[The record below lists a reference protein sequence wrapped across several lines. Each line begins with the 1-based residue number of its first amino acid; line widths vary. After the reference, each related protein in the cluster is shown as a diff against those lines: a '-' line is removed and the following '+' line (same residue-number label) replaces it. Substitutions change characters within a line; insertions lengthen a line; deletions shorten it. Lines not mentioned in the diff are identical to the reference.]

1 MIRQYELVD
10 RVKGYDPNADED
22 LLNKAYVFAMRAHGS
37 QTRHSGDPYF
47 AHPLEVAGILT
58 NLRLDT
64 STIVTALLHD
74 TLEDTHATYDE
85 IDDVFGG
92 EVAKL
97 VDGVT
102 KLSQLELTSEAS
114 KQAENFRKLLVAM
127 SKDVRVLLVKLAD
140 RLHNMRT
147 LNFIPKEEKRRRI
160 AQETMDIYAPLA
172 GRMGM
177 QEIREELEDLSFQ
190 ELNPS
195 ARKSVLKRLE
205 FLRSESGDIIDRI
218 ARALKKELVDNH
230 INAEVLGREK
240 RPFSIWRK
248 METKAIS
255 FEQLSDIIGF
265 RVIVPSVEDCY
276 RAVGVLHRTWAAVP
290 GRFKDYVSTPKRN
303 DYRSLHTTVIGPE
316 KQRVELQI
324 RTAEM
329 HQIAEMGVA
338 AHWSYKDRVNGLSG
352 VNGNPYRWLRDIV
365 EMLEHGDSAEE
376 FLEHTKLEM
385 FQDQVFCF
393 TPKGELIALPRGAT
407 PIDFAY
413 AVHTDLGDT
422 CVGAKIN
429 GRHMPLGTKL
439 RNGDGVEIIRTKM
452 KGPLPAWES
461 LVATGKARSAI
472 RRFSRQVKIEEF
484 TRLGTEIIERA
495 FEKVGEKFSEKRLR
509 PALKQLSLKKP
520 AELYAQLG
528 QSEIG
533 SAEVLSILFPQ
544 KMNKREENATERPF
558 LPDKPGEPSV
568 AIRGLTPGHAVHI
581 APCCHPLPGDRIV
594 GIQTPGHGITV
605 HTIDCATLE
614 QFSDVPDRWL
624 DVSWSDRTENTLGF
638 SGRMRIVLGNEVG
651 ALGTISTIIAE
662 NSGNISNLKLTNRS
676 ADFFELLVDIE
687 VTDAKHFNTIVAA
700 LHAANGVSSVD
711 RVRG

>member
-22 LLNKAYVFAMRAHGS
+22 LLNKAYVFAMKAHGT

-58 NLRLDT
+58 SLRLDT

-85 IDDVFGG
+85 INDVFGG

-147 LNFIPKEEKRRRI
+147 LNFVPKEEKRRRI

-190 ELNPS
+190 QLNPS
-195 ARKSVLKRLE
+195 ARKSVQKRLE
-205 FLRSESGDIIDRI
+205 FLRSESGNIIDRI
-218 ARALKKELVDNH
+218 ARALKKELVENNID
-230 INAEVLGREK
+230 AEVLGREK
-240 RPFSIWRK
+240 KPFSIWRK

-265 RVIVPSVEDCY
+265 RVIVPTVEDCY

-324 RTAEM
+324 RTKEM
-329 HQIAEMGVA
+329 HQVAEMGVA

-352 VNGNPYRWLRDIV
+352 ANGNPYRWLRDIV

-393 TPKGELIALPRGAT
+393 TPKGDLIALPRGAT

-413 AVHTDLGDT
+413 AVHTKLGDS

-429 GRHMPLGTKL
+429 GRHMPLGTRL
-439 RNGDGVEIIRTKM
+439 RNGDGVEIIRTKDP
-452 KGPLPAWES
+452 GPLPAWES
-461 LVATGKARSAI
+461 MVATGKARSAI
-472 RRFSRQVKIEEF
+472 RRYTRNAKMEEF
-484 TRLGTEIIERA
+484 KQLGEEILERA
-495 FEKVGEKFSEKRLR
+495 FEKLGEDFSKKRLR
-509 PALKQLSLKKP
+509 PAMKQYSVKK
-520 AELYAQLG
+520 ADELLVLVG
-528 QSEIG
+528 QADVS
-533 SAEVLSILFPQ
+533 SNDVLSILFPQ
-544 KMNKREENATERPF
+544 KMNRGEDAPIAGPI
-558 LPDKPGEPSV
+558 LPEKPSEPSV
-568 AIRGLTPGHAVHI
+568 AIKGLTPGLAVHI

-594 GIQTPGHGITV
+594 GIKTPGHGITV

-614 QFSDVPDRWL
+614 QFSDVPERWL
-624 DVSWSDRTENTLGF
+624 DVSWSDKTENTLGF
-638 SGRMRIVLGNEVG
+638 SGRMRIILGNEVG

-662 NSGNISNLKLTNRS
+662 NSGNISNLKLTNRR

-687 VTDAKHFNTIVAA
+687 VRDVKHFNTIVAA
-700 LHAANGVSSVD
+700 LHAASGVSSVE

>member
-22 LLNKAYVFAMRAHGS
+22 LLNKAYVFAMKAHGS

-58 NLRLDT
+58 SLRLDT
-64 STIVTALLHD
+64 NTIVTALLHD

-85 IDDVFGG
+85 INDIFGG

-102 KLSQLELTSEAS
+102 KLSKLELTSEAS

-147 LNFIPKEEKRRRI
+147 LNFIPKEDKRRRI

-177 QEIREELEDLSFQ
+177 QEMREELEDLAFQ
-190 ELNPS
+190 ELNPA

-218 ARALKKELVDNH
+218 ARALKKELVDSD
-230 INAEVLGREK
+230 IDAQVLGREK

-265 RVIVPSVEDCY
+265 RVIVPNVEDCY

-290 GRFKDYVSTPKRN
+290 GRFKDYISTPKRN

-316 KQRVELQI
+316 KQRVELQV
-324 RTAEM
+324 RTHEM

-352 VNGNPYRWLRDIV
+352 ANGNPFRWLRDIV

-413 AVHTDLGDT
+413 AVHTELGDS

-429 GRHMPLGTKL
+429 GRHMPLGTRL

-452 KGPLPAWES
+452 RGPLPAWES
-461 LVATGKARSAI
+461 MVATGKARSAI
-472 RRFSRQVKIEEF
+472 RRFTRQAKIDEF
-484 TRLGTEIIERA
+484 RQLGLEIMERA
-495 FEKVGEKFSEKRLR
+495 FEKLGEKFSEKRLR
-509 PALKQLSLKKP
+509 PALKKLSFKKP
-520 AELYAQLG
+520 EELYIEVGKAEL
-528 QSEIG
+528 S
-533 SAEVLSILFPQ
+533 SADVLSALFPQ
-544 KMNKREENATERPF
+544 KTKNGAEETAGRPI
-558 LPDKPGEPSV
+558 LPDKRGEPGV
-568 AIRGLTPGHAVHI
+568 AIKGLTPGLAVHI
-581 APCCHPLPGDRIV
+581 APCCYPLPGDRIV
-594 GIQTPGHGITV
+594 GIKTPGRGITV

-624 DVSWSDRTENTLGF
+624 DVSWSDDAESTLGF
-638 SGRMRIVLGNEVG
+638 SGRMRIVLENEVG

-662 NSGNISNLKLTNRS
+662 NGGNISNLKLTTRRV
-676 ADFFELLVDIE
+676 DFFELLVDIE

-700 LHAANGVSSVD
+700 LHASSGVSTVE

>member
-22 LLNKAYVFAMRAHGS
+22 LLNKAYVFAMKAHGS

-58 NLRLDT
+58 SLRLDT

-74 TLEDTHATYDE
+74 TIEDTHATYDE
-85 IDDVFGG
+85 ISDAFGG

-102 KLSQLELTSEAS
+102 KLSQLELTSETS

-147 LNFIPKEEKRRRI
+147 LNFVPKEDKRRRI

-190 ELNPS
+190 ELNPA

-205 FLRSESGDIIDRI
+205 FLRSESGDIIERI
-218 ARALKKELVDNH
+218 ARALKKELVDSD
-230 INAEVLGREK
+230 IDAEVFGREK

-265 RVIVPSVEDCY
+265 RVIVPGVEDCY

-290 GRFKDYVSTPKRN
+290 DRFKDYISTPKRN

-324 RTAEM
+324 RTHEM
-329 HQIAEMGVA
+329 HQVAEMGVA

-352 VNGNPYRWLRDIV
+352 ANGNPFRWLRDIV
-365 EMLEHGDSAEE
+365 QMLEHGGSAEE

-413 AVHTDLGDT
+413 AVHTELGDS

-429 GRHMPLGTKL
+429 GRHMPLGTRL
-439 RNGDGVEIIRTKM
+439 RNGDGVEIISTKM

-461 LVATGKARSAI
+461 MVATGKARSAI
-472 RRFSRQVKIEEF
+472 RRFTRQAKADEF
-484 TRLGTEIIERA
+484 KQLGLEIMERA
-495 FEKVGEKFSEKRLR
+495 FEKLGEKFSEKRLR
-509 PALKQLSLKKP
+509 PALKKLSLKKA
-520 AELYAQLG
+520 AELYVRIG
-528 QSEIG
+528 QAEIS
-533 SAEVLSILFPQ
+533 SAEVLAILFPQ
-544 KMNKREENATERPF
+544 KMKNGEDKPTERPI
-558 LPDKPGEPSV
+558 LPDKRGEPSV
-568 AIRGLTPGHAVHI
+568 AIKGLTPGLAVHI

-594 GIQTPGHGITV
+594 GIKTPGHGITV

-614 QFSDVPDRWL
+614 QFSDAPDRWL
-624 DVSWSDRTENTLGF
+624 DVSWSDRAANTLGF
-638 SGRMRIVLGNEVG
+638 SGRMRIVLENEVG

-662 NSGNISNLKLTNRS
+662 NMGNISNLKLTNRR

-687 VTDAKHFNTIVAA
+687 VTDAKHFNTIIAA
-700 LHAANGVSSVD
+700 LHASNGVSSVE

>member
-22 LLNKAYVFAMRAHGS
+22 LLNKAYVFAMKAHGS

-74 TLEDTHATYDE
+74 TIEDTHATYDE
-85 IDDVFGG
+85 ISDAFGG

-102 KLSQLELTSEAS
+102 KLSQLELTSETS

-147 LNFIPKEEKRRRI
+147 LNFVPKEDKRRRI

-190 ELNPS
+190 ELNPA

-205 FLRSESGDIIDRI
+205 FLRSESGDIIERI
-218 ARALKKELVDNH
+218 ARALKKELVDSD
-230 INAEVLGREK
+230 IDAEVFGREK

-265 RVIVPSVEDCY
+265 RVIVPEVEDCY

-290 GRFKDYVSTPKRN
+290 DRFKDYISTPKRN

-324 RTAEM
+324 RTHEM
-329 HQIAEMGVA
+329 HQVAEMGVA

-352 VNGNPYRWLRDIV
+352 ANGNPFRWLRDIV
-365 EMLEHGDSAEE
+365 QMLEHGGSAEE

-393 TPKGELIALPRGAT
+393 SPKGELIALPRGAT

-413 AVHTDLGDT
+413 AVHTELGDS

-429 GRHMPLGTKL
+429 GRHMPLGTRL

-461 LVATGKARSAI
+461 MVATGKARSAI
-472 RRFSRQVKIEEF
+472 RRFTRQAKADEF
-484 TRLGTEIIERA
+484 KQLGLEIMERA
-495 FEKVGEKFSEKRLR
+495 FEKLGEKFSEKRLR
-509 PALKQLSLKKP
+509 PALKKLSLKK
-520 AELYAQLG
+520 AADLYVRLG
-528 QSEIG
+528 QAEIS
-533 SAEVLSILFPQ
+533 SADVLAILFPQ
-544 KMNKREENATERPF
+544 KMKNGEDKPTERPI
-558 LPDKPGEPSV
+558 LPDKRGEPSV
-568 AIRGLTPGHAVHI
+568 AIKGLTPGLAVHI

-594 GIQTPGHGITV
+594 GIKTPGHGITV

-614 QFSDVPDRWL
+614 QFSDAPDRWL
-624 DVSWSDRTENTLGF
+624 DVSWSDRAANTLGF
-638 SGRMRIVLGNEVG
+638 SGRMRIVLENEVG

-662 NSGNISNLKLTNRS
+662 NMGNISNLKLTNRR

-687 VTDAKHFNTIVAA
+687 VTDAKHFNTIIAA
-700 LHAANGVSSVD
+700 LHASNGVSSVE